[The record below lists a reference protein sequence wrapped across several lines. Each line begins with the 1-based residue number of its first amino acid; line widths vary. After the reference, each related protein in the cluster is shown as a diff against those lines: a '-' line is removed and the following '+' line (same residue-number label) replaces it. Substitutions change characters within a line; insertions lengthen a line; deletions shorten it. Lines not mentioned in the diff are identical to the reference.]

1 MVQERSS
8 HTPRARRAMRCSCV
22 RPRALG
28 ARNGAKRAH
37 CAAVDVPGSSARQ
50 AHALGSQR
58 RVAAMDSSHTAV
70 VVRSH
75 DAATRRQS
83 RTGAAHGRTQ
93 RGTRRAQPRNS
104 AQMGKAHVDSCCH
117 RTMPTMPDAHAQ
129 ALVPADDAALR
140 ALLAGN
146 CNRRLSSQDSR
157 KPRTMRVG
165 NAAPVNMF
173 RRENNAATQ
182 IMHVRSELFSEFDNA
197 RTAPQSAT

>member
-1 MVQERSS
+1 MF
-8 HTPRARRAMRCSCV
+8 
-22 RPRALG
+22 ALPD
-28 ARNGAKRAH
+28 R
-37 CAAVDVPGSSARQ
+37 DTQ
-50 AHALGSQR
+50 AFVLG
-58 RVAAMDSSHTAV
+58 VY
-70 VVRSH
+70 
-75 DAATRRQS
+75 
-83 RTGAAHGRTQ
+83 
-93 RGTRRAQPRNS
+93 
-104 AQMGKAHVDSCCH
+104 
-117 RTMPTMPDAHAQ
+117 
-129 ALVPADDAALR
+129 AALR